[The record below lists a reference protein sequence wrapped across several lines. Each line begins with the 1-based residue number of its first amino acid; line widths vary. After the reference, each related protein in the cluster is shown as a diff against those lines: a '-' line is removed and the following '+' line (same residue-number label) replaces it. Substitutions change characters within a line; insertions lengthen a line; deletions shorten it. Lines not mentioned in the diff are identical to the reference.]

1 VDPIGFVR
9 ATRPFGSLSERELEG
24 LAAALEVVYVP
35 RGAHITD
42 PEGSARYV
50 YLVRK
55 GVVRVHKD
63 TATAHL
69 EEAEVFGG
77 QQGAFAAPVDAWAE
91 EDSLLYRWPAHV
103 VEAVRRP
110 AAVAPEVG
118 SGELVPVADL
128 VRRPPVWVPV
138 EATCGQAAQRMAR
151 EGVSS
156 VLVVAGTPEGPDLP
170 VVALAGILTD
180 RDLRTKVLARGLG
193 AEVPVAS
200 VMSSPVHT
208 VDASTPTFA
217 AVLRMLELGVHH
229 LPVVRDGKVVGM
241 VTDTDL
247 VRLQAHSPLFLL
259 KRLEGGEVGR
269 YGEEVARTA
278 SALLESGVHVEQV
291 CRAVAHLHQALYR
304 RVVQDAHRR
313 VGPAPVPYAW
323 AVCGSEG
330 REEQVL
336 PTDQDNF
343 LVAAEDGH
351 EGYFQELAGAVGEG
365 LAEAGFPPCPGG
377 YMATRWHLS
386 LGRWLQSFRAW
397 LADPQAENLLAPA
410 GVLGLPAGGG
420 LPVPGAFGT
429 GPGLRARSRGGP
441 GPPGQEL
448 YRVRGTPGTFPEPA
462 VQRGPAGPE
471 GGAGGA
477 RGVCRPGAGPG
488 RGKPRPQHLPEAAGR
503 GAGRLAGPG
512 GRGGCRGGLCL
523 RSPSAFEPA
532 AAGCGPGRTPRQRG
546 AAGGAVRVGSPAPA
560 GVPVDRPA
568 AAGGPPA
575 PVPPVPVGVA
585 VSGRVFEH
593 VQRAL
598 APREL
603 VQLPWREA
611 VYWCVDLETTGLD
624 PRTARIVAVGA
635 VPVREGTVR
644 CAELYATRVRPGEG
658 FVWGGAEA
666 HHLLPGE
673 VEGAPALREV
683 LGRLDAAL
691 REGVLVVHQSQVELP
706 VLRRVYRSCGM
717 PWPRPPVVD
726 TVRLLQHLEHRVRW
740 LARGPVPLD
749 LSRARQYLGLPA
761 YPRHDAASDAVAT
774 AELFVTLAV
783 RLGARTVKDLVRW
796 GGVP

>member
-9 ATRPFGSLSERELEG
+9 ATRPFGSLSERELES
-24 LAAALEVVYVP
+24 LAMALEVVYVP
-35 RGAHITD
+35 RGTHVTD
-42 PEGSARYV
+42 PAGSVQYV

-55 GVVRVHKD
+55 GVVRVHKNA
-63 TATAHL
+63 ATAHL

-77 QQGAFAAPVDAWAE
+77 ERGTFAAPVDAWAE
-91 EDSLLYRWPAHV
+91 EDTLLYRWPAHV

-110 AAVAPEVG
+110 AALPAEVG
-118 SGELVPVADL
+118 SAGLVPVADL

-138 EATCGQAAQRMAR
+138 DVTCGEAAQRMAR

-156 VLVVAGTPEGPDLP
+156 VLVVARPPDGPELP
-170 VVALAGILTD
+170 VARVAGILTD

-386 LGRWLQSFRAW
+386 LGRWVQSFHAW
-397 LADPQAENLLAPA
+397 LGDPQAENLLNLQVFMDFRPVA
-410 GVLGLPAGGG
+410 GSLSLEP
-420 LPVPGAFGT
+420 L
-429 GPGLRARSRGGP
+429 
-441 GPPGQEL
+441 E
-448 YRVRGTPGTFPEPA
+448 RV
-462 VQRGPAGPE
+462 VD
-471 GGAGGA
+471 
-477 RGVCRPGAGPG
+477 
-488 RGKPRPQHLPEAAGR
+488 
-503 GAGRLAGPG
+503 
-512 GRGGCRGGLCL
+512 
-523 RSPSAFEPA
+523 SA
-532 AAGCGPGRTPRQRG
+532 RG
-546 AAGGAVRVGSPAPA
+546 AAVALGHMARSCTGFAVPLGPFRSLRSRKGRLDLKAGLVAPVVCAARVLALAAGSRA
-560 GVPVDRPA
+560 RNTFLRLRA
-568 AAGGPPA
+568 AAEAGL
-575 PVPPVPVGVA
+575 VA
-585 VSGRVFEH
+585 REDAEATEEAFAFGLRLRLD
-593 VQRAL
+593 QQLRAL
-598 APREL
+598 ARGEHPGNEVRVEELSGWEARRLRESL
-603 VQLPWREA
+603 W
-611 VYWCVDLETTGLD
+611 
-624 PRTARIVAVGA
+624 
-635 VPVREGTVR
+635 TVR
-644 CAELYATRVRPGEG
+644 QLQE
-658 FVWGGAEA
+658 
-666 HHLLPGE
+666 
-673 VEGAPALREV
+673 ALR
-683 LGRLDAAL
+683 
-691 REGVLVVHQSQVELP
+691 
-706 VLRRVYRSCGM
+706 RRY
-717 PWPRPPVVD
+717 
-726 TVRLLQHLEHRVRW
+726 HL
-740 LARGPVPLD
+740 
-749 LSRARQYLGLPA
+749 YL
-761 YPRHDAASDAVAT
+761 
-774 AELFVTLAV
+774 
-783 RLGARTVKDLVRW
+783 W
-796 GGVP
+796 G